1 MGLINAICNQP
12 WLITEEWLQTIVE
25 IAERENDPPQVI
37 SARLGRPLNNA
48 PTAARRENGVAVVN
62 IQGPM
67 FRHANMLTE
76 ISGAT
81 TTARV
86 AQDVGAALDDPA
98 VRALVLAVDSPGG
111 EATGIADLAEL
122 IRGASKPTAT
132 HVEGQGASGAYWLA
146 SACNEVVASPTAFL
160 GSIGVVL
167 GVRPQPQG
175 GRVQVV
181 SSGAPLKR
189 QELLSAA
196 GMTALQ
202 EKADAIEKVFVDAVA
217 AHRRTTPAKVLDTFG
232 RGGTL
237 VAARALEVGMA
248 DRIGTLE
255 SLVADLGSRPAAARA
270 PVTCSF
276 PTGPSG
282 AAVMAEN
289 PSPNPP
295 QPPAPAP
302 QPPQPAPPQP
312 PPPQPPTLDVA
323 HHPEVLA
330 LRSQVEVLERH
341 AAEATALRTLAEARE
356 FFSRP
361 DVQAR
366 VVPAESLALVPIYCR
381 AAADDRALPARV
393 EYRVGSEVK
402 LGTRLEAMQAATLAR
417 PRHNL
422 FEERTIA
429 QVQAAFPGAAALP
442 GGGEAE
448 ASLESL
454 DRSTREWAAR
464 MNKNGNKAKAGA

>member
-48 PTAARRENGVAVVN
+48 PAAVRRDNGVSIIPVV
-62 IQGPM
+62 GPM

-86 AQDVGAALDDPA
+86 AADVGAALDDPA
-98 VRALVLAVDSPGG
+98 VRAIVLAVDSPGG

-122 IRGASKPTAT
+122 VRGAGKPTAA

-217 AHRRTTPAKVLDTFG
+217 AHRRTTAAKVLDSFG

-237 VAARALEVGMA
+237 VAARAVEVGMA

-255 SLVADLGSRPAAARA
+255 SLVADLGSRPPAARPTIFLPSGVHGATVMPGETTVKTETAAAPPAA
-270 PVTCSF
+270 PTMT
-276 PTGPSG
+276 PAPP
-282 AAVMAEN
+282 A
-289 PSPNPP
+289 PPP
-295 QPPAPAP
+295 QPPAV
-302 QPPQPAPPQP
+302 
-312 PPPQPPTLDVA
+312 DVA

-330 LRSQVEVLERH
+330 LRQQVEALERQ

-422 FEERTIA
+422 FEERTVA

-442 GGGEAE
+442 SGGEAE

-454 DRSTREWAAR
+454 DKSTRDWAAR

>member
-1 MGLINAICNQP
+1 MGLLNAICNQP

-25 IAERENDPPQVI
+25 IAERENEPPQVI

-48 PTAARRENGVAVVN
+48 PAAVRRDNGVSIIPVV
-62 IQGPM
+62 GPM

-98 VRALVLAVDSPGG
+98 VRAIVLAVDSPGG

-122 IRGASKPTAT
+122 VRGASKPTAA

-146 SACNEVVASPTAFL
+146 SACQEVVASPTAFL

-237 VAARALEVGMA
+237 VAARALEAGMA

-255 SLVADLGSRPAAARA
+255 SLVADLGSRPPARA
-270 PVTCSF
+270 PVTSSF
-276 PTGPSG
+276 PAGTHG

-289 PSPNPP
+289 PNPNPP

-302 QPPQPAPPQP
+302 APPQPAPPQP
-312 PPPQPPTLDVA
+312 PPPAPPMDVA
-323 HHPEVLA
+323 NHPQVLA
-330 LRSQVEVLERH
+330 LRQQVEALERRE
-341 AAEATALRTLAEARE
+341 AEAMARTTLAEARE

-361 DVQAR
+361 DLQAR
-366 VVPAESLALVPIYCR
+366 VVPAEAAGLVPIYCQL
-381 AAADDRALPARV
+381 AHDDRVSPAQV
-393 EYRVGSEVK
+393 QYAVGTEVRT
-402 LGTRLEAMQAATLAR
+402 GTRLQALQQSLAAR
-417 PRHNL
+417 PPHNL
-422 FEERTIA
+422 FVERTIA
-429 QVQAAFPGAAALP
+429 QVQATFPGAAALP
-442 GGGEAE
+442 SGGEAE

-454 DRSTREWAAR
+454 DKSTREWAAR